1 VDIVPVRVCPPLGQ
15 ELTRDERTQKLHLVR
30 NAWMAV
36 VHISLGQL
44 VYNRSDPRSDLFALG
59 VLMHF
64 FATGQRPF
72 GDPVKV
78 GERRCRLRP
87 HSAADGPRRHST
99 MVSRTQLAPPTDAK
113 ARPAPAGEPAFD
125 LQHPDAIVLT
135 ERSASRA
142 RLAVHGGD
150 PLLPCGSGP
159 AAVRADPFASACP
172 GAHAMA
178 AVDLSR
184 GTEALAE
191 ALRLMVRRILQ
202 TEQSARL
209 ACLNVL
215 KWRRSSGRIRDCN
228 PWSARR

>member
-1 VDIVPVRVCPPLGQ
+1 MLLHITNLGMTRLQSGRCWSAAENAGPPWTLSLCVCVRPSGQ

-36 VHISLGQL
+36 VHIWPGQL

-87 HSAADGPRRHST
+87 HSAAGGPRRHST

-125 LQHPDAIVLT
+125 LQHPD
-135 ERSASRA
+135 
-142 RLAVHGGD
+142 
-150 PLLPCGSGP
+150 CN
-159 AAVRADPFASACP
+159 RADRTVSVASATRC
-172 GAHAMA
+172 
-178 AVDLSR
+178 SR
-184 GTEALAE
+184 
-191 ALRLMVRRILQ
+191 
-202 TEQSARL
+202 
-209 ACLNVL
+209 
-215 KWRRSSGRIRDCN
+215 W
-228 PWSARR
+228 